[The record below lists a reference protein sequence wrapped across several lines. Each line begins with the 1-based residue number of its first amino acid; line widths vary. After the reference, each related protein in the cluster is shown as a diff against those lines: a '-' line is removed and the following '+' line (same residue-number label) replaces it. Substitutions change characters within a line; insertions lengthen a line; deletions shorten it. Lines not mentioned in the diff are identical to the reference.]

1 MTQPEVNRASEAQM
15 RRHYSAVYN
24 FPNKI
29 ANLRSKIE
37 ALRDEAEELGFRD
50 DAAHLTA
57 LLTIA
62 NYGPRHEPKKIEWT
76 AQEVAQL
83 KALWLEG
90 LTATAIGKRIG
101 KTKPAVCAAA
111 RRHNLPIRKPR
122 RRA

>member
-1 MTQPEVNRASEAQM
+1 MSSEAQM

-24 FPNKI
+24 FPNKL
-29 ANLRSKIE
+29 ANLRGKIE
-37 ALRDEAEELGFRD
+37 AMRDEAEELGFRD
-50 DAAHLTA
+50 EAAHLTA

-76 AQEVAQL
+76 PQETTQL

-90 LTATAIGKRIG
+90 LTAAEIGKRLG

-111 RRHNLPIRKPR
+111 RRNNLPR
-122 RRA
+122 RRGAA